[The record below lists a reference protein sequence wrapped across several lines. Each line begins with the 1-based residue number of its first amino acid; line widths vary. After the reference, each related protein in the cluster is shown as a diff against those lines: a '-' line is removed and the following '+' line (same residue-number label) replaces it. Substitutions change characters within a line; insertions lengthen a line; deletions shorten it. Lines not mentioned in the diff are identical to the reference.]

1 MCVYQCVRSR
11 MRSVHTCLCL
21 CSHKPFVCTH
31 SSCLEDELNGGS
43 EVKGQPHL
51 HSRALLEYAKDGEEC
66 ISSLGDESL
75 LHHKVASKYSV
86 VTLICIPCGLPS
98 FIYLFT
104 YLNGRML
111 ILNYRFV
118 SKETFGKHSAA

>member
-1 MCVYQCVRSR
+1 MYHVCVSMCALAYVVRAY
-11 MRSVHTCLCL
+11 M
-21 CSHKPFVCTH
+21 FVFVLTQTFHCTH

-43 EVKGQPHL
+43 EEEGQPHL

-104 YLNGRML
+104 LMGECL
-111 ILNYRFV
+111 F
-118 SKETFGKHSAA
+118 